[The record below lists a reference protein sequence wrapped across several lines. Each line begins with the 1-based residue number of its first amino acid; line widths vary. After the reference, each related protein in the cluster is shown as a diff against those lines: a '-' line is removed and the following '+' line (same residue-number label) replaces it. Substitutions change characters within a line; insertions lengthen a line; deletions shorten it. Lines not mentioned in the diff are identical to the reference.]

1 MGHPLTPDLTKMTM
15 DEFTKKFTDL
25 QNRLST
31 AYRWGNGQMVQQLQL
46 LLQDYQEELNRR
58 NQKQLDD
65 MMKSSKNFKDIIDI
79 K

>member
-15 DEFTKKFTDL
+15 DEFTKKFNDL

-58 NQKQLDD
+58 NQKQLED
-65 MMKSSKNFKDIIDI
+65 MMKNSKNFKDIIDI